1 MPAKAEAE
9 VKRFMDEVMRLNPGQ
24 PEFIQAV
31 QEVAESLMPFIL
43 ENPKYQKGKIL
54 ERMTEPERVI
64 LFRVPWEDDKHEVQ
78 VNKGYRVEFNSAIGP
93 YKGGLRFHPTVNL
106 GVLKFLGFEQILKN
120 SLTGLPMGGG
130 KGGSNFDPKGKS
142 DHEVMR
148 FCQSFMTQLSRH
160 IGANTDIPAGDIGV
174 GAREIGFLFGQFK
187 RIVNRF
193 EGVLTGKGLAYGG
206 SLIRTEATGYGTVYF
221 MQNQLGTR
229 GEDYKG
235 KVCTVSGSGNV
246 SIYAT
251 EKLIQLGA
259 KVVTVS
265 DSGGFV
271 YDKDGFDA
279 EKLAYLKDLKEVRR
293 GRIHEYAKKFGCEY
307 HEGKRPWIVK
317 CDLAFPCATEN
328 ELNGDE
334 AETLVKNGCIGVAE
348 GANMPSTPEAV
359 EIFQKNK
366 ILYGLGKAA
375 NAGGVAVS
383 GLEQSQNA
391 IRLSWT
397 RQEVDAKLVDI
408 MKNIHEQCVE
418 YGTEGDWIDY
428 VKGANVAGFVKVAD
442 AMLAQGIV

>member
-1 MPAKAEAE
+1 MPGADAE
-9 VKRFMDEVMRLNPGQ
+9 VKKFMDEVQRLNPGQ

-31 QEVAESLMPFIL
+31 HEVAESLMTFIL
-43 ENPKYQKGKIL
+43 ENPKYKKARIL
-54 ERMTEPERVI
+54 ERITEPERVI
-64 LFRVPWEDDKHEVQ
+64 LFRVAWEDDNGDAQ

-142 DHEVMR
+142 DNEVMR
-148 FCQSFMTQLSRH
+148 FCQSFMTQLCRH

-187 RIVNRF
+187 RVVNRF

-246 SIYAT
+246 SIYAI

-259 KVVTVS
+259 KVVTAS

-293 GRIHEYAKKFGCEY
+293 GRITEYAEKFGCEY
-307 HEGKRPWIVK
+307 HAGERPWSVK

-328 ELNGDE
+328 ELNGEE
-334 AETLVKNGCIGVAE
+334 AEALVKNGCIGVAE

-391 IRLSWT
+391 LRLSWT
-397 RQEVDAKLVDI
+397 REEVDQRLVEI
-408 MKNIHEQCVE
+408 MKNIHTQCVE
-418 YGTEGDWIDY
+418 FGKEGDWIDY

-442 AMLAQGIV
+442 AMIAQGIV